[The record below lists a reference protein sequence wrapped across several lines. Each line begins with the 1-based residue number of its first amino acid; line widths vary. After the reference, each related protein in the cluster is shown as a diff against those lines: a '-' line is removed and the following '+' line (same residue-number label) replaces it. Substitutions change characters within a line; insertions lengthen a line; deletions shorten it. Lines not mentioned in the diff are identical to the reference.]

1 MSNFENQSRTADKF
15 VIRLPD
21 GMRDKIAGIAAGS
34 RRSMNSEIILALRRH
49 IDDSI
54 AIPNAMPLA
63 QNNDEVRMLEA
74 FRHLSKEK
82 KAAALLLLG
91 GEK

>member
-34 RRSMNSEIILALRRH
+34 RRSMNSEIILALHRH
-49 IDDSI
+49 IDDSV
-54 AIPNAMPLA
+54 AIPNAMPMA

-82 KAAALLLLG
+82 KSAALMLLG
-91 GEK
+91 GDK